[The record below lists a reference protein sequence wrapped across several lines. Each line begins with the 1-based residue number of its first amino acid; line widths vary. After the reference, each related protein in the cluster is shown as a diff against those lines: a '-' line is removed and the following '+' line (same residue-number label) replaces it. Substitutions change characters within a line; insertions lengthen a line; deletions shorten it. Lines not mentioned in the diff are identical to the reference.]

1 MKRWLSNQPGAGVVS
16 GPLAWA
22 ICTQANYSL
31 ARSFCQH
38 QTPWLL
44 LLGALALAT
53 LSLAGALVSIW
64 SAPVAPSSQAGRPR
78 QFLASVGVASGILF
92 ALIICLQGAAALA
105 LNGCER

>member
-1 MKRWLSNQPGAGVVS
+1 MKRWLSDQPGAGLVS

-31 ARSFCQH
+31 AEAFCQY
-38 QTPWLL
+38 QTSWLL
-44 LLGALALAT
+44 LLSALALAT
-53 LSLAGALVSIW
+53 LSLAGAFVSIR
-64 SAPVAPSSQAGRPR
+64 SAPVAPSSHTGRPR
-78 QFLASVGVASGILF
+78 QFLALVGVASGILF